1 VTLARA
7 LVLLAAALL
16 GIPGL
21 FVAAK
26 GLAAIRRRS
35 AVVQGRTVLGARAV
49 LAGFVLLLWA
59 AAMMG
64 FATVVLAAQW
74 RR

>member
-1 VTLARA
+1 MARA
-7 LVLLAAALL
+7 LLLLAVALL
-16 GIPGL
+16 AVPGL

-35 AVVQGRTVLGARAV
+35 AVIQGRPVKGAKAVAAGLVLLGWALGMLGFAV
-49 LAGFVLLLWA
+49 LVLLA
-59 AAMMG
+59 FG
-64 FATVVLAAQW
+64 

>member
-1 VTLARA
+1 MTVARA
-7 LVLLAAALL
+7 LLLLACVLLAV
-16 GIPGL
+16 PGL

-35 AVVQGRTVLGARAV
+35 AVVQGRTVTGARAV
-49 LAGFVLLLWA
+49 GAGLVLLGWA
-59 AAMMG
+59 AGMIA
-64 FATVVLAAQW
+64 FAVLVLIAQA